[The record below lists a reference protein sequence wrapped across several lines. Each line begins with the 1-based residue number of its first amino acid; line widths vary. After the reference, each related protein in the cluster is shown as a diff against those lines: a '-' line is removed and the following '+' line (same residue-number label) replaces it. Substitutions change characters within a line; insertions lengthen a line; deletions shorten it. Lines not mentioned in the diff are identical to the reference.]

1 MGQLEY
7 RNILKVELCNCHHFS
22 LQSWGHVPAL
32 PVENLIAL
40 AYVCIHLKHPLPIIH
55 YSHLSFTHKKTET
68 SSLSDTSLFAKCPY
82 VFRRFPKSVPTSLQE
97 EEKSQKSLRVGT
109 CPYSWQHCLEPST
122 RYILN

>member
-68 SSLSDTSLFAKCPY
+68 SSLSDHSLQN
-82 VFRRFPKSVPTSLQE
+82 VPTFLE
-97 EEKSQKSLRVGT
+97 DFRNMSLR
-109 CPYSWQHCLEPST
+109 PYKKRKRAKSP
-122 RYILN
+122 YA